1 MSILKRPSRPQ
12 ALPWLLAALL
22 LVPLVAGIAAKSG
35 EDLGRSE
42 LAAVGATRAQLYR
55 EQLVREL
62 ERPANLLLALSRDPL
77 AEAALSG
84 DHAAIERFDVLLNE
98 LADSADLS
106 DVYLMDAEGSTV
118 AASNASR
125 PRSFVGH
132 NFGFRSYFSA
142 AMAGKIGREFA
153 IGTTSLVAGYYVA
166 QPIRTSGQVVGVVV
180 AKLALSRLEELSTG
194 APERLLLSDRDGRV
208 LMSDL
213 PDHRFQPMPPIDDS
227 DQFLLSEGGRKL
239 PALATTLDLPW
250 EGWRLTLA
258 QPLAVTGRRAMEWG
272 AVGGSGALV
281 VIVLAFALV
290 FRRHEARAWDLIQRQ
305 ARRQLEAELKAR
317 TAELVQAA
325 KLATIG
331 QMAAGMVHEINQPLA
346 ALAAFAGNAGRFL
359 ELGRED
365 KVRANLGEISALVER
380 LAGITRRLK
389 DFSRRPDEATKP
401 VLLAPAVERVLALLG
416 PRLREYGVELALD
429 CGEADL
435 AVLAE
440 QVRLEQ
446 VLINLVANA
455 IDAMTRVEDRWLSL
469 RATSADGKVVV
480 TVSDSGPGI
489 PADALARI
497 FDPFVTTKPAGEG
510 LGLGLS
516 IATAIVRGFDG
527 TLSAANRPEGGAV
540 FTLTLP
546 RAENA

>member
-1 MSILKRPSRPQ
+1 MSILRRPSRPQ
-12 ALPWLLAALL
+12 ALPWLLAAIL

-35 EDLGRSE
+35 EGLGQAE

-62 ERPANLLLALSRDPL
+62 ERPADLLLALSRDPL

-84 DHAAIERFDVLLNE
+84 DHAAISRFDVLLNE

-106 DVYLMDAEGSTV
+106 DVYLMDAQGATV
-118 AASNASR
+118 AASNANA
-125 PRSFVGH
+125 PHSFVGH
-132 NFGFRSYFSA
+132 NFGFRSYFTT

-153 IGTTSLVAGYYVA
+153 VGTTSLVAGYYVA
-166 QPIRTSGQVVGVVV
+166 QPVRTSGQVVGVVV

-213 PDHRFQPMPPIDDS
+213 PDHRFRPMPTIDDN

-258 QPLAVTGRRAMEWG
+258 QPLAVTGRRAVEWG

-281 VIVLAFALV
+281 VIVLAFALML
-290 FRRHEARAWDLIQRQ
+290 RQHEARAWDLIQRQ

-346 ALAAFAGNAGRFL
+346 AMAAFAGNAGRFL

-401 VLLAPAVERVLALLG
+401 VPLAPAVERVLALLG
-416 PRLREYGVELALD
+416 PRLREYGVELAIN
-429 CGEADL
+429 CGEANL

-469 RATSADGKVVV
+469 RATSADGKVAV

>member
-1 MSILKRPSRPQ
+1 VSVLHRPSRPR
-12 ALPWLLAALL
+12 ATPWLIAAVL
-22 LVPLVAGIAAKSG
+22 LVPLAAGIAAMGG
-35 EDLGRSE
+35 EQRGRAE

-77 AEAALSG
+77 AEAALDG
-84 DHAAIERFDVLLNE
+84 DRAATARFDVLLSE
-98 LADSADLS
+98 LAASADLT
-106 DVYLMDAEGSTV
+106 DVYLMDLQGATV
-118 AASNASR
+118 AASNSSG

-132 NFGFRSYFSA
+132 NFSFRGYFTT
-142 AMAGKIGREFA
+142 AMAGSTGREFA
-153 IGTTSLVAGYYVA
+153 LGTTSLVPGYYVA
-166 QPIRTSGQVVGVVV
+166 QPVRISGQVAGAVV
-180 AKLALSRLEELSTG
+180 AKVALARLEELSTG

-213 PDHRFQPMPPIDDS
+213 PEHRFQPMPRIDATG
-227 DQFLLSEGGRKL
+227 QLLLSEGGRKL
-239 PALATTLDLPW
+239 PALATSLDLPW

-272 AVGGSGALV
+272 AMGGSSALV
-281 VIVLAFALV
+281 VIVLAFARVL
-290 FRRHEARAWDLIQRQ
+290 RRHDAQAWESIQRQ
-305 ARRQLEAELKAR
+305 ARQQLEAELKAR

-346 ALAAFAGNAGRFL
+346 AMAAFAGNAGRFL
-359 ELGRED
+359 DLGRED
-365 KVRANLGEISALVER
+365 KARANLGEISALVER

-389 DFSRRPDEATKP
+389 DFSRRPAESTRP
-401 VLLAPAVERVLALLG
+401 VALAPAVDRVLALLG
-416 PRLREYGVELALD
+416 PRMREYGVELAID
-429 CGEADL
+429 CGEPGL

-446 VLINLVANA
+446 VLINLAGNA
-455 IDAMTRVEDRWLSL
+455 IDAMTRSEDRWLSL
-469 RATSADGKVVV
+469 RATTTDGMVAV
-480 TVSDSGPGI
+480 TVADSGPGI

-516 IATAIVRGFDG
+516 IATAIIRGFGG
-527 TLSAANRPEGGAV
+527 TLTAANRAEGGAV

-546 RAENA
+546 RAEIA